1 MNITDEQIE
10 QTWNSMP
17 DGPDGFR
24 KSWGYLQFARA
35 ILDLRE
41 HSPQRVAPS
50 LPREHRTSQAPGFAM
65 IAPTDWIETTPR
77 WHERCE
83 AYQRVMTYR
92 DQISFAVDSVQQ
104 TLLVEDFVLYIKHQS
119 ASHIIET
126 IGNALNLK
134 RAEQRETV
142 MEFAARM
149 VQHVQARYA

>member
-1 MNITDEQIE
+1 MNITDAQIE

-41 HSPQRVAPS
+41 HPPQRMHPS

-83 AYQRVMTYR
+83 AYQRASDYIAQIVESIDGVHQVMIVR
-92 DQISFAVDSVQQ
+92 DFCEWI
-104 TLLVEDFVLYIKHQS
+104 EHQHQ
-119 ASHIIET
+119 SHIIET
-126 IGNALNLK
+126 IGNVLAML
-134 RAEQRETV
+134 
-142 MEFAARM
+142 RM
-149 VQHVQARYA
+149 AGEPIAIFKSRIVLHVQARYA